1 MEERVAIVAAA
12 QTKYMSDIGTTRER
26 MLFETVK
33 GLYDSLGIT
42 RHDIGTFI
50 HASNDFMDGRT
61 ISNVFAD
68 SPVGAYM
75 KDETKVE
82 ADGSNAF
89 LYGVMRI
96 LSGQYD
102 TALIIAYSLGGSQF
116 RPYLIMDYTMDPSFS
131 RQAGIMNELVAAAL
145 QTRAYMMKF
154 GLTEEQLAAAA
165 AKALRGAA
173 VNPLAL
179 RQMPNAT
186 AADVAKSKPLYAPLN
201 ELHCYPPTDG
211 CCIMLLA
218 SAKKAAEL
226 TDKPVWIAGVGHDLD
241 TYYLGEKDLAV
252 SKSAKRAAERAYNMA
267 GVKDPAA
274 EIGVAELSA
283 PFAVQ
288 ELILQEALGLFPEG
302 SGGQVISDGLS
313 EISGKLP
320 VTPSGGALGAH
331 AFCASGLQR
340 IADAASQ
347 LRGEAGACQIGT
359 PKLALAHG
367 QDGFCA
373 QQNTV
378 VVLSA
383 ERG

>member
-1 MEERVAIVAAA
+1 VENSVAIVASA
-12 QTKYMSDIGTTRER
+12 QTKYASDIGIPRER

-33 GLYDSLGIT
+33 GFYDSLGIT

-50 HASNDFMDGRT
+50 FASNDFQDGRT

-82 ADGSNAF
+82 SDGSNAF

-96 LSGQYD
+96 LSGGYD

-116 RPYLIMDYTMDPSFS
+116 RPYLVMDYTMDPVYT
-131 RQAGIMNELVAAAL
+131 RQAGIMNELAAAAL
-145 QTRAYMMKF
+145 QTRAYMMKY
-154 GLTEEQLAAAA
+154 GLAEEELASVAAKGLRSAAANPFS
-165 AKALRGAA
+165 LRSMA
-173 VNPLAL
+173 
-179 RQMPNAT
+179 NAT
-186 AADVAKSKPLYAPLN
+186 AADVLQSKPLYSPLH
-201 ELHCYPPTDG
+201 ELHCYPATDG
-211 CCIMLLA
+211 CCVMLLA
-218 SAKKAAEL
+218 SEKRAKEL
-226 TDKPVWIAGVGHDLD
+226 TDKPVWVAGVGHDLD

-252 SKSAKRAAERAYNMA
+252 SRSAQRASAAAYKMA

-302 SGGQVISDGLS
+302 SGAQVIGDGLS
-313 EISGKLP
+313 EIAGKLP

-347 LRGEAGACQIGT
+347 LRGDAGSCQVAD

-373 QQNTV
+373 QQNMVTV
-378 VVLSA
+378 LA
-383 ERG
+383 TERG

>member
-1 MEERVAIVAAA
+1 MEDRVAIVASA
-12 QTKYMSDIGTTRER
+12 QTKYSSDIGITRER

-50 HASNDFMDGRT
+50 HASNDFTDGRT

-82 ADGSNAF
+82 SDGSNAF

-102 TALIIAYSLGGSQF
+102 TALLIAYSLGGSQF

-131 RQAGIMNELVAAAL
+131 RQAGIMNELAAAAL
-145 QTRAYMMKF
+145 QTRAYMTKF
-154 GLTEEQLAAAA
+154 GLTDEQLAATAAKSLRSAA
-165 AKALRGAA
+165 A
-173 VNPLAL
+173 NPSAL
-179 RQMPNAT
+179 RQVTGAS
-186 AADVAKSKPLYAPLN
+186 AVDVLKSKPLYSPLN
-201 ELHCYPPTDG
+201 ELHCYPATDG

-218 SAKKAAEL
+218 SAKKAGEL
-226 TDKPVWIAGVGHDLD
+226 TDKPVWVAGVGFDLD

-252 SKSAKRAAERAYNMA
+252 SKSAERAAERAYKMA

-274 EIGVAELSA
+274 EIGVAELSS

-288 ELILQEALGLFPEG
+288 ELILQEAMGLFPQG
-302 SGGQVISDGLS
+302 SGGEVIEQGLS
-313 EISGKLP
+313 ELSGKLP

-347 LRGEAGACQIGT
+347 LRGEAGACQVAA

-367 QDGFCA
+367 QDGFCS

-378 VVLSA
+378 TVLSA